1 MAKGESRAKREEGKP
16 LAKAKRQA
24 RLAKDCPIHGWSP
37 RPLPCPGSSCLPD
50 RVPSVKK
57 KKAKKAKKEKEDSIY
72 SRMEFPLRW
81 RTHAGRK
88 ALTC

>member
-24 RLAKDCPIHGWSP
+24 QLAKDCPIHGWSP

-50 RVPSVKK
+50 RVPSVQ
-57 KKAKKAKKEKEDSIY
+57 KKEEEEEEEEDV
-72 SRMEFPLRW
+72 L
-81 RTHAGRK
+81 ACAADLA
-88 ALTC
+88 ALAR